1 MSTLDERSRAVTS
14 NQTTTETGE
23 QMREPMLA
31 TTRGGRGVL
40 MALALLT
47 IVGIADYL
55 LNLTALH
62 FLRPDVNPVA
72 EPISTYGAVGSYGFL
87 FITALLG
94 SGLGALA
101 LAFGL
106 YLGMVLSA
114 RAYIGLLLLGL
125 YGVSELLAGLFPMD
139 VGAEA
144 TLNGTIHNIVGNL
157 AFFGFPLGVILLS
170 LAMGKHERWRSL
182 RGTALAASFAVVLT
196 VILTMVGSNIGL
208 FGVTQRLANFTAL
221 VWMLLVAIRLRSVG
235 GTRREH
241 TAEPKE
247 IS

>member
-31 TTRGGRGVL
+31 TTRGGRSVL

-47 IVGIADYL
+47 IVGIADFL

-87 FITALLG
+87 LTAVMLG

-101 LAFGL
+101 LASGL
-106 YLGMVLSA
+106 YLGMVPPA
-114 RAYIGLLLLGL
+114 
-125 YGVSELLAGLFPMD
+125 
-139 VGAEA
+139 
-144 TLNGTIHNIVGNL
+144 
-157 AFFGFPLGVILLS
+157 
-170 LAMGKHERWRSL
+170 K
-182 RGTALAASFAVVLT
+182 
-196 VILTMVGSNIGL
+196 
-208 FGVTQRLANFTAL
+208 
-221 VWMLLVAIRLRSVG
+221 
-235 GTRREH
+235 
-241 TAEPKE
+241 
-247 IS
+247 